1 MGATYARLDKLFGI
15 GTYTVHADFPDSGGI
30 FAHSEVTYLGTPVGR
45 VGSLQLRPDGVRVNL
60 TMNSGDEKIPATAQ
74 AVVANRSAIGEQYVD
89 LRPSSTS
96 GPYLKEG
103 SVITNT
109 SIPVPVQDVISS
121 AVDFTG
127 SVPLNDLRTVAV
139 VTELG
144 KAFDNNGE
152 NLRTLVDS
160 LSNLSKSGN
169 DNLPQTI
176 SLIRNSD
183 TVLTTQAAQS
193 DEILN
198 WSQNLELITA
208 QLQSSDPDLR
218 RLLTT
223 GQTSATHLSAL
234 LERSGGRRDPALRDL
249 ALDVRNVR
257 GTFLAASPSLALIGA
272 VSSGSYTPSP
282 GDGTAHFGITL
293 ETNNP
298 PACTI
303 GYEKTQR
310 SSPRRS
316 GRTRPS
322 TSTTTTSRSTRTRSA
337 RCRRAVRP
345 VSGCPDRGLRR
356 PTVLRAVGRQPQE
369 GPRQARPQPDRHPDR
384 RTPGGDRPVT
394 RPCPHGRLPHD
405 IRARQT
411 STSPSSAGGTRASR
425 TTPHPSPRAVRS
437 TGGPARR

>member
-1 MGATYARLDKLFGI
+1 MIPKIAKWQLIVFAVIAIVAIAYVGATYARLDKLFGI
-15 GTYTVHADFPDSGGI
+15 GTYTVNADFADSGGI
-30 FAHSEVTYLGTPVGR
+30 FTNAEVTYLGTPVGR
-45 VGSLQLRPDGVRVNL
+45 VGSLQLRPDGVRVKL
-60 TMNSGDEKIPATAQ
+60 TMNSGDAKIPATAQ

-89 LRPSSTS
+89 LRPSSTG

-127 SVPLNDLRTVAV
+127 SVPLNDLRTV

-160 LSNLSKSGN
+160 LANLSKSGN

-198 WSQNLELITA
+198 WSQNLGLITA
-208 QLQSSDPDLR
+208 QLATSDPDLR

-223 GQTSATHLSAL
+223 GQTSASQLSAL
-234 LERSGGRRDPALRDL
+234 LERSGGDITTAVRNL
-249 ALDVRNVR
+249 ALDVRNVK
-257 GTFLAASPSLALIGA
+257 GTYAGVSPALALLSA
-272 VSSGSYTPSP
+272 VSSASYSPAP
-282 GDGTAHFGITL
+282 GDGTIHFGATL

-298 PACTI
+298 PSCTF
-303 GYEKTQR
+303 GYEGTQQIIAEEKR
-310 SSPRRS
+310 KNPNFDINYDDFPFNTDAKCSLPQGSPTNVR
-316 GRTRPS
+316 GAANAVYADPY
-322 TSTTTTSRSTRTRSA
+322 TSQ
-337 RCRRAVRP
+337 P
-345 VSGCPDRGLRR
+345 WDNIPKKDPDKLDLNPIATQLGYLLG
-356 PTVLRAVGRQPQE
+356 VF
-369 GPRQARPQPDRHPDR
+369 PR
-384 RTPGGDRPVT
+384 
-394 RPCPHGRLPHD
+394 
-405 IRARQT
+405 
-411 STSPSSAGGTRASR
+411 
-425 TTPHPSPRAVRS
+425 
-437 TGGPARR
+437 